1 MATFFL
7 GQSIGRQ
14 TFFGSIDRYNE
25 DNTFQLKF
33 LQYISVK
40 ICILAL
46 YISAKF
52 FSSIQILGSTV
63 LGGLWALEYLVL
75 GGLWA
80 LEWADLGGLWA

>member
-40 ICILAL
+40 ICILAQ
-46 YISAKF
+46 YISVTIFILASYISVKIF
-52 FSSIQILGSTV
+52 ILAGSI
-63 LGGLWALEYLVL
+63 
-75 GGLWA
+75 
-80 LEWADLGGLWA
+80 DRF